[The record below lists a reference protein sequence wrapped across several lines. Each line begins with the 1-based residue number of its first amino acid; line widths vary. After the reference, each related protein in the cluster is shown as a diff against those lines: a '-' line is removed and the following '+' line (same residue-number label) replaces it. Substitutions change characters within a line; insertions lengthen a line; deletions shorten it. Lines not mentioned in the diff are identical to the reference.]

1 MAISVAPG
9 VRILDE
15 RRFFTGM
22 ALAMA
27 VAAFVGFAP
36 TYYLAAWNDA
46 PKPVI
51 TPSVH
56 IHGAL
61 CTAWILLLAVQ
72 ARLIAARRL
81 DIHRLTG
88 IAGSVLAVATLV
100 MGIFVAMGSERRVHT
115 AANAGTLGDP
125 YVFLIFPLSAVGLF
139 ALFAIIGIAIRKR
152 PAAHK
157 RMMLLATMSLLGPA
171 LARAATQAM
180 KTFDGS
186 GTAFAFTLV
195 PGAGAVAALVLIDLF
210 LAALVVY
217 DLLTR
222 GRLHPATL
230 WAGGFLLLSE
240 PLRVAIG
247 YSQPWQDFA
256 RMLMS

>member
-1 MAISVAPG
+1 
-9 VRILDE
+9 
-15 RRFFTGM
+15 
-22 ALAMA
+22 
-27 VAAFVGFAP
+27 
-36 TYYLAAWNDA
+36 
-46 PKPVI
+46 
-51 TPSVH
+51 
-56 IHGAL
+56 
-61 CTAWILLLAVQ
+61 
-72 ARLIAARRL
+72 
-81 DIHRLTG
+81 
-88 IAGSVLAVATLV
+88 VLAVATLV
-100 MGIFVAMGSERRVHT
+100 MGIIVAMGSERRVHT
-115 AANAGTLGDP
+115 AANAGTLADP
-125 YVFLIFPLSAVGLF
+125 YVFLILPLSAVGLF
-139 ALFAIIGIAIRKR
+139 ALFAIIGIAIRKH

-180 KTFDGS
+180 TALSGS
-186 GTAFAFTLV
+186 GPTFAFTLV
-195 PGAGAVAALVLIDLF
+195 PGAGALAALALIDVF

-230 WAGGFLLLSE
+230 WGGGFLLLSE

>member
-27 VAAFVGFAP
+27 AAAFAGFAP
-36 TYYLAAWNDA
+36 TYYLAAWNDG
-46 PKPVI
+46 PRPVL

-61 CTAWILLLAVQ
+61 STAWIALLIVQ

-81 DIHRLTG
+81 DIHRWTG
-88 IAGSVLAVATLV
+88 MAGAALAAAILV
-100 MGIFVAMGSERRVHT
+100 MGVFVAIHSERRTHT
-115 AANAGTLGDP
+115 AANADTLADP
-125 YVFLIFPLSAVGLF
+125 YVFLVFPISAVVLF
-139 ALFAIIGIAIRKR
+139 ALFVLIGVATRKN
-152 PAAHK
+152 AATHK
-157 RMMLLATMSLLGPA
+157 RMMLLATISLLGPA
-171 LARAATQAM
+171 LARVATQALSAAAG
-180 KTFDGS
+180 KG
-186 GTAFAFTLV
+186 FAFTLV
-195 PGAGAVAALVLIDLF
+195 PGAGAVAALVLEDLF

-217 DLLTR
+217 DWRTR
-222 GRLHPATL
+222 GRLHSATL
-230 WAGGFLLLSE
+230 WGGGFLLLSE
-240 PLRVAIG
+240 PLRVALG

-256 RMLMS
+256 RLLMG